1 MNNSVELSNKQTIPN
16 SLPVAFL
23 IISALG
29 FADATYLSI
38 KHFLGTPVPCS
49 ILHGCEI
56 VLTSKYSVLYGIP
69 IALFGALFYLT
80 VMILSAVYLETK
92 KVTVLKL
99 VACITTLGFLASL
112 GFVYIQLF
120 ILKSICLYCMGSA
133 ATSTTLFILSLIFW
147 KKQKSTTLPTPPISP

>member
-16 SLPVAFL
+16 WLPVAFL

-69 IALFGALFYLT
+69 TALFGALFYLT

-147 KKQKSTTLPTPPISP
+147 KKQKSTTLPPPSN